1 MTQFDPVNDVSST
14 GGDDASRNNVASP
27 LDSRRRPPQHQLHH
41 GFAPYLLIYAQRL
54 LEAGLPKQALR
65 YCVELSKV
73 ESRGSGGASFQASV
87 KSLATKLL
95 LEDRSFYAGFVL
107 QKKSFSQAFQS
118 WLNDVRVDWEFFFCF
133 FFLNRSK
140 CTLDFFWKL
149 RKSSCSTRSHF
160 GA

>member
-14 GGDDASRNNVASP
+14 GGDDASWNNVASS
-27 LDSRRRPPQHQLHH
+27 LDARRRLPSSQLQLHH

-73 ESRGSGGASFQASV
+73 ESRGSDGASFQASV

-118 WLNDVRVDWEFFFCF
+118 WLNDVRVD
-133 FFLNRSK
+133 
-140 CTLDFFWKL
+140 
-149 RKSSCSTRSHF
+149 
-160 GA
+160 